1 MGFGS
6 LSAETLLFIIIILI
20 LAVIFHVRYDNRT
33 SEQAPT
39 ILTTLGI
46 FATFF
51 AIALGLLRFDSV
63 NIQDS
68 VPQLLDSM
76 KTAFWAS
83 VAGVGSA
90 LTFNFR
96 KLYSKSHQTD
106 QPSFE
111 DQLLEEIKGLR
122 ADSSESYKNLKEYI
136 EESNSDQELLEELK
150 GLRTESHEGFSELIK
165 HIDDSDKGEDI
176 LDSLKSLRL
185 ENHEDFESLI
195 EAQNEA
201 LDKISKTSSE
211 ELVKALEEV
220 VKDFN
225 AKINEQF
232 GENFKQLNQAVGDLL
247 TWQEE
252 YKDHIEVTT
261 NLLTTTIQNTQ
272 NLVGKVEYIVN
283 DSEVIAENSG
293 VLLNNI
299 KEFKRVADSLG
310 ETLSSLD
317 IQRKAIDARLES
329 LAKLVSKASDDLPEI
344 NQQILGIANTMQS
357 SALEFNKNVAE
368 MSSKTQEQ
376 VTALNNGL
384 EAALTKS
391 LNSLGGQLSAMTE
404 KFASDYDELS
414 EALARISKV
423 TKDSGQSPW
432 Q

>member
-1 MGFGS
+1 MYGFDG
-6 LSAETLLFIIIILI
+6 
-20 LAVIFHVRYDNRT
+20 RG
-33 SEQAPT
+33 Q
-39 ILTTLGI
+39 LG
-46 FATFF
+46 
-51 AIALGLLRFDSV
+51 
-63 NIQDS
+63 
-68 VPQLLDSM
+68 
-76 KTAFWAS
+76 
-83 VAGVGSA
+83 
-90 LTFNFR
+90 
-96 KLYSKSHQTD
+96 
-106 QPSFE
+106 
-111 DQLLEEIKGLR
+111 EIKGLR

-165 HIDDSDKGEDI
+165 HIDDSDKGEDV
-176 LDSLKSLRL
+176 LESLKGLRL

-201 LDKISKTSSE
+201 LDRISKTSSE

-283 DSEVIAENSG
+283 DSEVITENSG

-344 NQQILGIANTMQS
+344 NQQILGIASTMQS